1 MPHSEINEGALTPRL
16 LARPAQRRV
25 DSLGP
30 QLSLGVASARES
42 AATPGHSALI
52 CGACRA
58 SAVAISVWADE
69 EVEKGQLFTTSLI
82 NDKEDIESAV
92 RSLSQRL
99 PRLLV
104 VADTDVVWWSA
115 SQETDDLVAIINA
128 EGDVHVLSSA
138 GEDVRSEVLEPG
150 DRIAVLSEGLVS
162 DLYDPRLVLEMAL
175 VDDPQPSSSVEWI
188 LAAAL
193 DDGGSDHNL
202 VAIWRTPEFE

>member
-1 MPHSEINEGALTPRL
+1 MPHIEVNEGALTPRL
-16 LARPAQRRV
+16 LARASQRRV

-30 QLSLGVASARES
+30 QLSLGVASAHES
-42 AATPGHSALI
+42 AATPGHSTLI

-58 SAVAISVWADE
+58 SAAAISVWDE
-69 EVEKGQLFTTSLI
+69 QDVQAGQSFTTSLI
-82 NDKEDIESAV
+82 KDPEDIESAV

-128 EGDVHVLSSA
+128 EGDVHVLSRA

-162 DLYDPRLVLEMAL
+162 DLGDPHLVLEMAL

-202 VAIWRTPEFE
+202 AAVWRTPDFE